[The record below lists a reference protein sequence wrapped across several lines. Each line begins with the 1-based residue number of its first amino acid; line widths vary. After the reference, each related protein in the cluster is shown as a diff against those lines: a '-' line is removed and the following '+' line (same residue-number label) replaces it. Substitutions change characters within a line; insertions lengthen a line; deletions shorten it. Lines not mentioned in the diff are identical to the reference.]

1 MVPNI
6 SDVDI
11 RLLRLF
17 VAVVDAGGFAAAQNE
32 LNLSLP
38 TISGQMSRLETRLGV
53 RLCERGRRGFRLTSE
68 GRRVYELSRGLLCS
82 LEDFHSE
89 IGILHERLMGRLNI
103 GAVDNIANNADCPL
117 HAAIAAFD
125 MRPNSVEI
133 SVDIAAPVE
142 LERAVAEG
150 RLHLGIGP
158 KLFDLPGLDYRH
170 IFGERQHL
178 YCGANHPLFARAPNA
193 MADGE
198 IAKARYVAH
207 SCPIPDFYAGGD
219 KLAPYS
225 VGQHMESV
233 AVLILSGRYIGFLP
247 DHYAHEWVKK
257 DKMRAIRP
265 QTYAYD
271 NAFHIITRKH
281 ERPTRVLSAFLHD
294 LLCAKEEPRK
304 AVAV

>member
-1 MVPNI
+1 MVPKLA
-6 SDVDI
+6 DADI

-17 VAVVDAGGFAAAQNE
+17 VTVVEAGGFAAAQDE

-68 GRRVYELSRGLLCS
+68 GRRVYELSRRLLCS
-82 LEDFHSE
+82 LEDFRSE
-89 IGILHERLMGRLNI
+89 IGVLHERLMGRLSI
-103 GAVDNIANNADCPL
+103 AAVDNIANNADCPL

-125 MRPNSVEI
+125 TRPNSVEI

-150 RLHLGIGP
+150 RFHLGIGP
-158 KLFDLPGLDYRH
+158 KLFTLSSLDYQH
-170 IFGERQHL
+170 IFGEQQHL
-178 YCGANHPLFARAPNA
+178 YCGANHPLFQRAPNA
-193 MADGE
+193 MSDHE
-198 IAKARYVAH
+198 ITEARYVAH
-207 SCPIPDFYAGGD
+207 SCPIPDFYTGGGT
-219 KLAPYS
+219 LAPYS

-257 DKMRAIRP
+257 DKMRAIKP
-265 QTYAYD
+265 QTYVYD
-271 NAFHIITRKH
+271 NAFHVITRKH
-281 ERPTRVLSAFLHD
+281 ERPTRVLSAFLDD
-294 LLCAKEEPRK
+294 LLSAKEPRE